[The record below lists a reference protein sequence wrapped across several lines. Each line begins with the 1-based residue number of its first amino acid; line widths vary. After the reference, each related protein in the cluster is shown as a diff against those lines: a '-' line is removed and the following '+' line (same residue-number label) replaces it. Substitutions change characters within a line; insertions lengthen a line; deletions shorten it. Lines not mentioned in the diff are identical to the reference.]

1 MRGEY
6 NIREREDVVVYL
18 CIVVFVDGSMDLLFC
33 EAIIIGGSLLACLLA
48 CLLLIVLISVCE
60 GVSNTRF
67 PLTAR
72 RRAKKPFL

>member
-48 CLLLIVLISVCE
+48 C
-60 GVSNTRF
+60 F
-67 PLTAR
+67 
-72 RRAKKPFL
+72 